1 MTQGADGGRF
11 SGRFSGPRSRRQAK
25 AREIAAGDRFMR
37 RDGLPS
43 SAVVSTRV
51 LRDSFGSDM
60 CVEAVLEDRT
70 QVRIAI
76 GSTVR
81 VYTDR
86 TPPPGLKDLLTMT
99 VPETGPEAAL
109 LSATEAHRE
118 DAELVRIALNL
129 VPGINVRAGAHLAD
143 LATAVDRLIVVHAD
157 LEAARPL
164 LTHLTDRGFDGNENR
179 WWPVRHGLALAAW
192 LAVADDDSA
201 AAAAF
206 GTALRSGEDEVL
218 AEMRGPAARIRR
230 HEMTRP
236 ASFDREIQRAS
247 ELGRHDD
254 EARLRWAR
262 LDQSLTQLATGWAG
276 WNQSE
281 LLATIALDVEVLRDL
296 EAPVSG

>member
-1 MTQGADGGRF
+1 MSQDAEGRF

-43 SAVVSTRV
+43 AAVVSTRV
-51 LRDSFGSDM
+51 VTDSFGTDM

-70 QVRIAI
+70 RVRIAV

-109 LSATEAHRE
+109 LAATESHRE
-118 DAELVRIALNL
+118 DEELVRIALNL
-129 VPGINVRAGAHLAD
+129 VPGINVRAGAHLTD
-143 LATAVDRLIVVHAD
+143 LATAVDRLVVVHSD
-157 LEAARPL
+157 TEAARPL
-164 LTHLTDRGFDGNENR
+164 LAHLTDRGFDGNENR
-179 WWPVRHGLALAAW
+179 WWPVRHGLALASW
-192 LAVADDDSA
+192 LAIVHDDTA
-201 AAAAF
+201 AAAAY
-206 GTALRSGEDEVL
+206 GTALRAGEDEVL
-218 AEMRGPAARIRR
+218 TEMRGPAAKIRR

-247 ELGRHDD
+247 ELGRHAD

-276 WNQSE
+276 WEQDE
-281 LLATIALDVEVLRDL
+281 VLATIASDVEVLKEL
-296 EAPVSG
+296 EAPASE